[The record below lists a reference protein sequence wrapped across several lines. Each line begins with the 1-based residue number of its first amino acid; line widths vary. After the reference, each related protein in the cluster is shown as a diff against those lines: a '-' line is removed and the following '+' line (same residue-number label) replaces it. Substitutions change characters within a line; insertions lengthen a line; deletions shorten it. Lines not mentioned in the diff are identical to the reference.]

1 MKVAYRCNGA
11 QLTIRKVPE
20 IPHQFPMGACTDEST
35 LLRVLCVGMLPRSK
49 HLTNLIQ
56 NRNLGKVFASL

>member
-1 MKVAYRCNGA
+1 M
-11 QLTIRKVPE
+11 TIRKVPE

-49 HLTNLIQ
+49 HLTNPIQ
-56 NRNLGKVFASL
+56 NRILEKVCTSL